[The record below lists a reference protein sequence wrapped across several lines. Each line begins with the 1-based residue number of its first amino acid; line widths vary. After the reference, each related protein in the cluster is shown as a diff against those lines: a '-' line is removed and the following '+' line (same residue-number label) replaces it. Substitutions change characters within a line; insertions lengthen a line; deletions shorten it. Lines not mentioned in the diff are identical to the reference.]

1 MDKLYRPPSLQALQ
15 ALALVAESSSFTEVA
30 DKLHLTQSAVS
41 RKIQQLESHYGAPLL
56 VRNSRSM
63 QLTEHGKAVL
73 DVARK
78 VLGELRM
85 LDEQLTRRDRPF
97 RIRIF
102 VSVAVRWLLPRMV
115 DFYAQCPDLSLSIET
130 VATEMVDPSGE
141 CDAYILYLSEM
152 RRDPSFLTLFEEFL
166 VPVCAPSPVGGKPP
180 PATLEALD
188 QHTLIHGSTGHHEWK
203 RWLQAQGKADDTDYR
218 HMTFNLDELAMD
230 AASRGLGVAMTDL
243 TLAQEAIGR
252 GTLIVPFG
260 TPLKTTGVYVLWLQ
274 TAGALH
280 PARQRILQW
289 FAQQAAGEAR
299 DAAG

>member
-15 ALALVAESSSFTEVA
+15 ALVLVAESASFTEVA

-78 VLGELRM
+78 VLGELRA
-85 LDEQLTRRDRPF
+85 LSEQLTRRDRPF
-97 RIRIF
+97 RIRVF
-102 VSVAVRWLLPRMV
+102 VSVAVRWLLPRMI

-130 VATEMVDPSGE
+130 VATEMVEPTGE
-141 CDAYILYLSEM
+141 CDAYLLYLPEM
-152 RRDPSFLTLFEEFL
+152 RQDPSFLTLFEELL
-166 VPVCAPSPVGGKPP
+166 VPVCAPSLADGKAPP
-180 PATLEALD
+180 TTLEELG
-188 QHTLIHGSTGHHEWK
+188 QHALIHGSTGHHEWT
-203 RWLQAQGKADDTDYR
+203 RWLQAQGKPDDPTYR

-243 TLAQEAIGR
+243 TLAQEAISSGK
-252 GTLIVPFG
+252 LIVPFG
-260 TPLKTTGVYVLWLQ
+260 SPLRTTGVYVLWLQ

-289 FAQQAAGEAR
+289 FAEQAAGDTRET
-299 DAAG
+299 AG